1 MSVSVTSQSW
11 SVFPQPWFS
20 DVCPCVEKEAKP
32 GVAKI
37 SNIQNNIGTDLVHW
51 HAKWVQNMRQHN
63 MERVIDVIML
73 FIMDLGCDVRNRFS
87 VLVCFGG

>member
-1 MSVSVTSQSW
+1 
-11 SVFPQPWFS
+11 
-20 DVCPCVEKEAKP
+20 
-32 GVAKI
+32 
-37 SNIQNNIGTDLVHW
+37 
-51 HAKWVQNMRQHN
+51 